1 MLSVK
6 DLTKEYGKKI
16 VLKNFNLEL
25 ENGKILGLLGPN
37 GCGKTTFMKILTN
50 TTPFNK
56 GVIKINGENLSYI
69 TNKYISY
76 LPDTPFC
83 DTSLTIKAAI
93 EQFKYFYTDFD
104 DAKSNLLLDKLNL
117 DINQKI
123 KSLSKGMLEK
133 LHLILILSRNAKLY
147 ILDEPIAGVDIVTR
161 KEIMKL
167 ISENIEKDSS
177 VIVTTHLISDI
188 EQLFDKVAFLKDGKI
203 DKVFDVE
210 DVRNNKNMSVEDLY
224 IEYFGGGSND

>member
-6 DLTKEYGKKI
+6 NLTKLYKNKAI
-16 VLKNFNLEL
+16 LKGLNLEL
-25 ENGKILGLLGPN
+25 ESGKILGLLGPN

-50 TTPFNK
+50 TSPFSTGEITINK
-56 GVIKINGENLSYI
+56 EKLSPK
-69 TNKYISY
+69 TNEYVSY

-83 DTSLTIKAAI
+83 DNNLTIKKAM
-93 EQFKYFYTDFD
+93 EQFKYFYDDFD
-104 DAKSNLLLDKLNL
+104 VTKANILFNTLNL
-117 DINQKI
+117 NVNQKI
-123 KSLSKGMLEK
+123 KTLSKGMLEK

-167 ISENIEKDSS
+167 ISENISKNSS

-188 EQLFDKVAFLKDGKI
+188 EQLFDQVAFLKDGKI
-203 DKVFDVE
+203 DKIFDVE
-210 DVRNNKNMSVEDLY
+210 NIRDTENKSVEDLY
-224 IEYFGGGSND
+224 IEYFGGGLND